1 MYDLSLFTP
10 FFCLLRDTL
19 RLRQATFNVLYAF
32 GVWVFMSGV
41 VCIYVGGLGIRNW
54 SKVHGE
60 IKRGDF

>member
-41 VCIYVGGLGIRNW
+41 RLYVCW
-54 SKVHGE
+54 WF
-60 IKRGDF
+60 GDLKLVKS